1 MNIMKHYL
9 IALTIVLGSNIAL
22 AIVLYNLVIAS

>member
-9 IALTIVLGSNIAL
+9 IALTIVLGVNITL